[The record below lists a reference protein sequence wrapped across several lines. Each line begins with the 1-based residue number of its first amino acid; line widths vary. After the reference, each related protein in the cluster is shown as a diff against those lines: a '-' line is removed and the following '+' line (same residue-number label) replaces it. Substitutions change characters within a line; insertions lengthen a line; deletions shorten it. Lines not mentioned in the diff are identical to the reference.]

1 MYSTIFLNESKSVR
15 PTSELFHLFPNNIFH
30 PLRAGSHNLISQDA
44 RVTYHELADL
54 IAAQCGWDIDHVRD
68 NLQLRMYCS
77 SFIKHPSG
85 DSRTFWST
93 ESRYPYG
100 DHARKDF
107 VEISM
112 GDGHVG
118 LAQVVSFL
126 HLTHLPPEETHL
138 TKDLMLVRW
147 LSPSSLSNARDS
159 CNRPLCDYPL
169 SHNFC
174 LWEWSRIPVRLCYR
188 QRGFRRVVH
197 RQKIWHHIKHQGMR
211 SECIDSESR
220 AYYDVIEYET
230 VLKHANVARD
240 PSTGHMLQS
249 IHIL

>member
-1 MYSTIFLNESKSVR
+1 MTTTFIIHTDIGSYTCDIGSLSLPLYVQPYAWCWHRTQST
-15 PTSELFHLFPNNIFH
+15 
-30 PLRAGSHNLISQDA
+30 PLY
-44 RVTYHELADL
+44 VY
-54 IAAQCGWDIDHVRD
+54 GWDIDHVRD

-100 DHARKDF
+100 DHSRKDF

-138 TKDLMLVRW
+138 TKDLMLIRW

-197 RQKIWHHIKHQGMR
+197 RPPSEDMASYQAPRNAKWVHRLRESCILWCHRIWTLDNIVYQ
-211 SECIDSESR
+211 
-220 AYYDVIEYET
+220 
-230 VLKHANVARD
+230 
-240 PSTGHMLQS
+240 
-249 IHIL
+249 